1 MPRNAKGYHY
11 QPYQRQRPVS
21 CHFCRTRKLR
31 CNRESPCSNC
41 SARGI
46 TCHLYASDVRPC
58 ASDQFGVVGRS
69 NVPNS
74 HDDPSQ
80 GILNRL
86 ERLEQALLSNTAPT
100 ATSTQSWTG
109 NTLAASKP
117 VTPTP
122 AEKRIRFGPVG
133 KEPQLA
139 TDAELLEMECID
151 QCCEVRDS
159 HSRVFIIV
167 STDIAHTLQLH
178 FPLGD

>member
-31 CNRESPCSNC
+31 CNRENPCSNC

-46 TCHLYASDVRPC
+46 TCRLYAPDVRRC
-58 ASDQFGVVGRS
+58 AADQIGLVERS
-69 NVPNS
+69 NVPDS
-74 HDDPSQ
+74 HNDPSQSQ

-86 ERLEQALLSNTAPT
+86 ERLEQALLSNTST
-100 ATSTQSWTG
+100 TTTSQPPWTG
-109 NTLAASKP
+109 NTIAARKP
-117 VTPTP
+117 ITLLSTG
-122 AEKRIRFGPVG
+122 KGTRFGSVG

-139 TDAELLEMECID
+139 TDAEILEMECVD

-159 HSRVFIIV
+159 PS
-167 STDIAHTLQLH
+167 L
-178 FPLGD
+178 